1 MPDLTIGID
10 PIEHD
15 QPAGDY
21 AAVLAKL
28 PPVFAACCG
37 PNTARFDLSGP
48 WVTYGFAYATDG
60 RIIVRMPVD
69 AALAAEITAARP
81 KSARAPSNGPK
92 VFAGRWVDTALPPP
106 VYDPGHECSNCKGK
120 GWLAVKACGACE
132 GSGSTECLTCGEHRD
147 CRDCYGRGFVA
158 SAKDRM
164 PCRACGGGG
173 IKSFASFK
181 IGTMTLAADLVR
193 TIRDAG
199 GVLYPARQHAH
210 RKPVRWV
217 VPGTAIE
224 GVVMPMTD

>member
-106 VYDPGHECSNCKGK
+106 VYDPGHECRGCHGRER
-120 GWLAVKACGACE
+120 VACE
-132 GSGSTECLTCGEHRD
+132 RCLGSRIDPFATCH
-147 CRDCYGRGFVA
+147 V
-158 SAKDRM
+158 
-164 PCRACGGGG
+164 
-173 IKSFASFK
+173 
-181 IGTMTLAADLVR
+181 GTVTLAADLVR
-193 TIRDAG
+193 TVRDAG
-199 GVLYPARQHAH
+199 GVLYPARRHAH

-224 GVVMPMTD
+224 GVVMPMTTD